1 MAPSEAFDVVVVGG
15 GSAGVAAALSAAQLG
30 AHTLL
35 LERGR
40 QLGGNVALAFVHT
53 ICGLYRAAD
62 EGAAQILNSG
72 LPGRLAAGL
81 RAAGAA
87 GEVERA
93 GRVYVLPIDPPRYA
107 AFLASACERIAGLE
121 VRTESELVEVER
133 SAEPRRHW
141 TLRARSRGRAPGE
154 VSKCEVSTGW
164 IVDTTGDANA
174 AALAGAALET
184 PATEIL
190 QLPSFIFRMA
200 GVDRAACAG
209 FARLHLTH
217 AVAGAVAHGELPA
230 GCESLLV
237 RPGSE
242 SDEVYVT
249 LNVPRPAGSAY
260 APLDEAQLARLAARA
275 REHAEQIAQ
284 YLRKTRP
291 AFEKGRVA
299 AWPERIGVR
308 ESRRVVGLRELRGD
322 DVLTGHVD
330 PDEVARSSWPIELWH
345 DHRRAQFEYPKGPC
359 SIPLGC
365 LVSRFDPRLGVAG
378 RCLSADHEALGAL
391 RVIGTA
397 LATGE
402 AVGVAAAL
410 AANAGVGLDA
420 IAADRVRQQ
429 ILERA
434 PQEIAW

>member
-15 GSAGVAAALSAAQLG
+15 GSAGLAAALAAAELG

-40 QLGGNVALAFVHT
+40 QLGGNVAHAFVHT
-53 ICGLYRAAD
+53 ICGLYRTAD
-62 EGAAQILNSG
+62 EGVAQSLNSG
-72 LPGRLAAGL
+72 LPARLAAGL
-81 RAAGAA
+81 HAAGAA

-107 AFLASACERIAGLE
+107 AFLARACERIAGLE
-121 VRTESELVEVER
+121 LRTESELIAAER
-133 SAEPRRHW
+133 SADAPRRHW
-141 TLRARSRGRAPGE
+141 TLRARSR
-154 VSKCEVSTGW
+154 KCASTEISTGW
-164 IVDTTGDANA
+164 LVDTTGDANA
-174 AALAGAALET
+174 AALAGAALEAP
-184 PATEIL
+184 PAEIL
-190 QLPSFIFRMA
+190 QLPSLIFRMA

-217 AVAGAVAHGELPA
+217 AVAGAVAHGDLPA

-237 RPGSE
+237 RPGFE
-242 SDEVYVT
+242 PDEVYVT
-249 LNVPRPAGSAY
+249 LNVPRPVDSAY
-260 APLDEAQLARLAARA
+260 TPLDEAQLALLAARA
-275 REHAEQIAQ
+275 REHAEQIAEF
-284 YLRKTRP
+284 LRKTRP

-322 DVLTGHVD
+322 DVLSGRPD

-345 DHRRAQFEYPKGPC
+345 DHRRARFEYPKGPC

-365 LVSRFDPRLGVAG
+365 LVSRLDPRLGVAG

-402 AVGVAAAL
+402 AIGVAAAL
-410 AANAGVGLDA
+410 AANAGVGLHA
-420 IAADRVRQQ
+420 IAPADVRQQ

-434 PQEIAW
+434 QREIAQ